1 MFENT
6 IAKAY
11 NSGSEFITS
20 ADVAQRINT
29 FRDTKLTVD
38 STGSTITATVNAP
51 QLGKFSL
58 AVNTEPG
65 QIIQSVD
72 DWYAYSDD
80 HVFLGENGGTYN
92 IQLGTFSASNTHI
105 TKLPMRSKLIDL
117 SGDGTNLS
125 FSFEGEGWVVVD
137 LNHYFWLFNYSG
149 VTHGRVLSNKKVAL
163 FFPRYGSH
171 SVAITR

>member
-29 FRDTKLTVD
+29 FRDAKLTVD

-92 IQLGTFSASNTHI
+92 IQLGTYAASNTHI

-125 FSFEGEGWVVVD
+125 FSFEGEGWVVVE
-137 LNHYFWLFNYSG
+137 LNQYYWLYKYYG
-149 VTHGRVLSNKKVAL
+149 VRYGRVLGNKKVAL
-163 FFPRYGSH
+163 YFNKFGDH
-171 SVAITR
+171 SVTITR